1 MNFSDKSLHLTYD
14 EFYALMCLLG
24 AKSVQGTFVEN
35 HNNISPNDFENIWA
49 VCEKSLI
56 SKGYMTLDGEDLQLD
71 ISLYSIITACVNAER
86 KYSVQLSKDK
96 SNIIDTVFY
105 DGNKAMVCI
114 NNCDEKKE
122 VYLSY
127 CNKKKSFDNVV
138 KEIPDITQNMLN
150 EKSAEITLSQ
160 QEYFTLMSSANLGDY
175 TKARNLFPDDMEE
188 EYLMDLINTLKN
200 SYGLLSV
207 NEFEDEEISTYSI
220 LFGKESLWAIY
231 AQDEETISF
240 KLVSKTDLE
249 DSLAQT
255 FGYDGGGK

>member
-1 MNFSDKSLHLTYD
+1 MNLSDKSLHLTYD

-35 HNNISPNDFENIWA
+35 HSDISPIDFENIWKI
-49 VCEKSLI
+49 CEKSLI
-56 SKGYMTLDGEDLQLD
+56 SKGYMRSDGGDVQLD
-71 ISLYSIITACVNAER
+71 IGLYSIITACVNAER

-105 DGNKAMVCI
+105 DGNKATVSI

-138 KEIPDITQNMLN
+138 KEIPDITQSTLN
-150 EKSAEITLSQ
+150 EMPGEITLSH
-160 QEYFTLMSSANLGDY
+160 QEYFTLMSSANMGDY
-175 TKARNLFPDDMEE
+175 TKARNLFPDGIPE
-188 EYLMDLINTLKN
+188 EYLTDLTDALKK

-207 NEFEDEEISTYSI
+207 SEFEDDDFRNYSI
-220 LFGKESLWAIY
+220 LFGKSCFWAIY

-240 KLVSKTDLE
+240 KSVSKKDLE
-249 DSLAQT
+249 ESLAQT
-255 FGYDGGGK
+255 FGYGGGGI